1 MTHLEKSQRF
11 HQLETFCSEFWQ
23 KSWHQKN
30 KYEPLHLTARL
41 ISAPVSSLLVPATP
55 LETRRTMQTVVTA
68 TRPTTHSVIRLAM
81 PPPPAK
87 SPRATGRGVKN
98 SSRWQYQPL
107 AGVRRAHLSLSA
119 VDAILGDWRPPVSA
133 SDDEQAC
140 KKRKRC
146 VSARHDTTCVMSLS
160 P

>member
-1 MTHLEKSQRF
+1 MTHLENHKDSINSRHSAQSSGKKAGIRRTSTS
-11 HQLETFCSEFWQ
+11 L
-23 KSWHQKN
+23 
-30 KYEPLHLTARL
+30 YILTARL